1 MSRLKVFHV
10 ITKLEF
16 GGAQQNTLYT
26 VSHLDRGRFEPV
38 LASGRGGML
47 DAKTADAPYRTV
59 FVDPLVREVR
69 PLSDLAALFE
79 LAKLMRAERPDI
91 VHTHSSKAGILG
103 RLAAF
108 LARVPV
114 VIHTFHGFGFNDRQ
128 AKPKRWA
135 YVAAEWFCAKLSDAL
150 VFVSNANMDEGRRL
164 GLGAPSKH
172 RLIRSGVA
180 LADFPPSGVDRGRVK
195 AAAGIG
201 MHKPLILS
209 IGNLKPQKNPE
220 DFVRLA
226 KRVLG
231 SRPDARFLFV
241 GDGEL
246 RTRCEALILKENI
259 HGKVLFPGWRRDTA
273 ELLAAADVFVL
284 TSLWEGLPRSLV
296 EAMRTGLPAVCYDVD
311 GVRDLLQEGVNG
323 YLAVPG
329 DVGALAARVDELL
342 GDDALRRRMGEQA
355 KASVGDEYDIDGM
368 VRSQERL
375 YEELSALKK

>member
-1 MSRLKVFHV
+1 MRRLKVLHV

-26 VSHLDRGRFEPV
+26 VSHLDSGRFEPV
-38 LASGRGGML
+38 LAAGRGGLL
-47 DAKTADAPYRTV
+47 DSRTAEAPYRTV
-59 FVDPLVREVR
+59 FIDDLVRPVR
-69 PLSDLAALFE
+69 PISDLRALFQ
-79 LAKLMRAERPDI
+79 LASLMRAEKPDV

-128 AKPKRWA
+128 PKLVRWA
-135 YVAAEWFCAKLSDAL
+135 YIAAEWACARISDSL
-150 VFVSNANMDEGRRL
+150 IFVSNANMEQARRL
-164 GLGAPSKH
+164 GLGAPKRH
-172 RLIRSGVA
+172 RLIRSGVS
-180 LADFPPSGVDRGRVK
+180 LADFPPPGVDRGRVK

-201 MHKPLILS
+201 MHKPLVLS

-220 DFVRLA
+220 DFVTLA

-231 SRPDARFLFV
+231 SRSEARFLFV

-246 RTRCEALILKENI
+246 RPRCEALIFKENI
-259 HGKVLFPGWRRDTA
+259 HGKVLFPGWRSDAA

-296 EAMRTGLPAVCYDVD
+296 EAMKSGVPAVCYDTD
-311 GVRDLLQEGVNG
+311 GVRDLVRDGVNG
-323 YLAVPG
+323 FLVPPG

-342 GDDALRRRMGEQA
+342 GDESLRRRMSEQA
-355 KASVGDEYDIDGM
+355 KAAVGEEYDIDGM
-368 VRSQERL
+368 VRSQEKL
-375 YEELSALKK
+375 YEELAA